1 VAVRILVVDDEPQ
14 IVRALRIILRDAG
27 FEVLPAGTVKE
38 ALDEVVSF
46 YPTKPVIAY
55 GASSTLAR
63 QIENGAPADIFISA
77 DLDWMDYVDK
87 KNLLAPSEAS
97 EKYTHAK
104 LEVYD
109 FPGKYDDEEQGK
121 KLARFRLEA
130 EQAVDHRRII
140 EGDASSLYPGGL
152 VNVEKHPSSAE
163 NKEYL
168 IVRADLPG
176 LSKDDVKI
184 HITDDQLIIEGERRQ
199 EREENE
205 GGFYRSERSY
215 GSFYRSIPLP
225 EGVSDEDVKASF
237 RDGVLEITMPVSK
250 REQRH
255 RQIEIGGEAYGEQSS
270 ARSQKASK

>member
-1 VAVRILVVDDEPQ
+1 MADTKGGQAAAQQKIKESQQSSKRDQQPSRGMQTTSEGRRQGGMIRSEPFSLLNRFADEMGRLFGDFGPGRSLLSPFAGRGFGPAGFGDLSSAVWSPQ
-14 IVRALRIILRDAG
+14 I
-27 FEVLPAGTVKE
+27 EVLE
-38 ALDEVVSF
+38 
-46 YPTKPVIAY
+46 
-55 GASSTLAR
+55 R
-63 QIENGAPADIFISA
+63 
-77 DLDWMDYVDK
+77 
-87 KNLLAPSEAS
+87 
-97 EKYTHAK
+97 
-104 LEVYD
+104 
-109 FPGKYDDEEQGK
+109 
-121 KLARFRLEA
+121 
-130 EQAVDHRRII
+130 
-140 EGDASSLYPGGL
+140 EG
-152 VNVEKHPSSAE
+152 H
-163 NKEYL
+163 L

>member
-1 VAVRILVVDDEPQ
+1 MADTKGGQATAQQKTKESQQSSKRDQQPSRGVQTTSEGRRQSGMIRSEPFSLLNRFADEMGRLFGDFGPGRSLLSPFAGRGFAPVGFGEISSAVWSPQ
-14 IVRALRIILRDAG
+14 IEV
-27 FEVLPAGTVKE
+27 FE
-38 ALDEVVSF
+38 
-46 YPTKPVIAY
+46 
-55 GASSTLAR
+55 R
-63 QIENGAPADIFISA
+63 
-77 DLDWMDYVDK
+77 
-87 KNLLAPSEAS
+87 
-97 EKYTHAK
+97 
-104 LEVYD
+104 
-109 FPGKYDDEEQGK
+109 
-121 KLARFRLEA
+121 
-130 EQAVDHRRII
+130 
-140 EGDASSLYPGGL
+140 EGQ
-152 VNVEKHPSSAE
+152 
-163 NKEYL
+163 L

-255 RQIEIGGEAYGEQSS
+255 RQIEIGGEAYSEQSS
-270 ARSQKASK
+270 VRSQKASK

>member
-1 VAVRILVVDDEPQ
+1 MADTKGGQAAAQQKTKESQQSSKRDQQASRGMQTTSEGRPQSGLIRPEPFGLMNRFADEMGRLFGDFGLGRSLLSPFAGRGFVPAGFGEISSAVWSPQ
-14 IVRALRIILRDAG
+14 IEV
-27 FEVLPAGTVKE
+27 FE
-38 ALDEVVSF
+38 
-46 YPTKPVIAY
+46 
-55 GASSTLAR
+55 R
-63 QIENGAPADIFISA
+63 
-77 DLDWMDYVDK
+77 
-87 KNLLAPSEAS
+87 
-97 EKYTHAK
+97 
-104 LEVYD
+104 
-109 FPGKYDDEEQGK
+109 
-121 KLARFRLEA
+121 
-130 EQAVDHRRII
+130 
-140 EGDASSLYPGGL
+140 EGQ
-152 VNVEKHPSSAE
+152 
-163 NKEYL
+163 L

-255 RQIEIGGEAYGEQSS
+255 RRIEIGGEASSEQSS